1 MSSSSQL
8 VGQTISH
15 YRIVERL
22 GGGGMGVVYKAEDVT
37 LHRFVAL
44 KFLPDDV
51 TKNPQALT
59 RFQREAQA
67 ASALN
72 HPNICTIH
80 EIGQQD
86 GQPFIVM
93 EFLDGMTLKHRIAGR
108 PLEVETVLSV
118 GIEIAD
124 ALDAAHAEGIIHRDI
139 KPANIFLTKRGHA
152 KILDFGLAKL
162 TPVVS
167 TAMGAAGA
175 ASQPTVE
182 SSAEHLTSP
191 GTALGT
197 IAYMSPEQVR
207 AKELDTRTDLFSFGA
222 VMYEM
227 ATGTLPFRGESSGV
241 VFKAI
246 LDGTPTSA
254 VRLNPDLP
262 AELERII
269 NKCLEKDRNLRYQ
282 HASEIRADLQRL
294 KRDTESG
301 HMAAAS
307 SGTVAVHEAPGA
319 QKKRLWMI
327 IAPILLV
334 AALIAGGLFYRSH
347 QTKPLTERDT
357 IVLADF
363 ANATGDVVFDDTL
376 KQALAVELQQS
387 PFLNILSE
395 EKVHDTLRLMGRTS
409 GEHLTEETAREV
421 CQRTGSTAVLIGSIS
436 SLGSEYVLGLKAA
449 NCQNRDWLAQEQVQA
464 TRKEDVLKGLGQ
476 AATKLRATLGESL
489 STIQK
494 YDTPIVAATT
504 PSLEALKS
512 FSLGV
517 KAIQDTS
524 AIAAIPFFKRA
535 IELDPNFA
543 LAYGTL
549 GGLYGDLLVEPG
561 LAAENLQKAFEL
573 RDRVSE
579 RERFDIASAYYMNVT
594 GELEKASH
602 SRQCF

>member
-1 MSSSSQL
+1 
-8 VGQTISH
+8 
-15 YRIVERL
+15 
-22 GGGGMGVVYKAEDVT
+22 
-37 LHRFVAL
+37 
-44 KFLPDDV
+44 
-51 TKNPQALT
+51 
-59 RFQREAQA
+59 
-67 ASALN
+67 
-72 HPNICTIH
+72 
-80 EIGQQD
+80 
-86 GQPFIVM
+86 
-93 EFLDGMTLKHRIAGR
+93 
-108 PLEVETVLSV
+108 
-118 GIEIAD
+118 
-124 ALDAAHAEGIIHRDI
+124 
-139 KPANIFLTKRGHA
+139 
-152 KILDFGLAKL
+152 
-162 TPVVS
+162 
-167 TAMGAAGA
+167 
-175 ASQPTVE
+175 
-182 SSAEHLTSP
+182 
-191 GTALGT
+191 
-197 IAYMSPEQVR
+197 
-207 AKELDTRTDLFSFGA
+207 
-222 VMYEM
+222 
-227 ATGTLPFRGESSGV
+227 
-241 VFKAI
+241 
-246 LDGTPTSA
+246 
-254 VRLNPDLP
+254 
-262 AELERII
+262 
-269 NKCLEKDRNLRYQ
+269 
-282 HASEIRADLQRL
+282 
-294 KRDTESG
+294 
-301 HMAAAS
+301 
-307 SGTVAVHEAPGA
+307 
-319 QKKRLWMI
+319 MI
-327 IAPILLV
+327 MAPILLV